1 LAKEHMPKL
10 YHNSELN
17 LKSFVFKSIVCRM
30 IEFPLFGEPWDSK
43 IASELKGFNTQATST
58 ASFYHDLAKT
68 SPTTALQRFSS
79 ALEVVRNA
87 NPNRALVEAIAT
99 GPNPDWTGPM
109 LKIMGHI
116 YPNLD
121 KDTRKI
127 ALVKSLNFLDS
138 LRCGVAQE
146 NVAHVTEPWLV
157 ADIII
162 NRWIYNPGYVQAA
175 ELLKKYGAW
184 TELYPHLES
193 TSPFWICFAMI
204 LKDRASNEVRDRF
217 FQLFPKLAD
226 RTLDAAAGFT
236 ETYAKMD
243 HKKQGVPLDV
253 AREHNLQDYCW
264 EIHDQIRKKISEE
277 KWIALET

>member
-1 LAKEHMPKL
+1 MPKL

-30 IEFPLFGEPWDSK
+30 IEFPLFGDPWDSK
-43 IASELKGFNTQATST
+43 IAIELKGFNAQATST

-121 KDTRKI
+121 KNPVIKLI
-127 ALVKSLNFLDS
+127 NLVSQGIKFTNIK
-138 LRCGVAQE
+138 
-146 NVAHVTEPWLV
+146 NKTTY
-157 ADIII
+157 I
-162 NRWIYNPGYVQAA
+162 VQ
-175 ELLKKYGAW
+175 
-184 TELYPHLES
+184 S
-193 TSPFWICFAMI
+193 
-204 LKDRASNEVRDRF
+204 
-217 FQLFPKLAD
+217 
-226 RTLDAAAGFT
+226 
-236 ETYAKMD
+236 
-243 HKKQGVPLDV
+243 
-253 AREHNLQDYCW
+253 HNLFAFFSSL
-264 EIHDQIRKKISEE
+264 KIN
-277 KWIALET
+277 